1 MNNQLVRLDRIPQS
15 TQTGQ
20 LIPVNSELYNPG
32 SWLKDGT
39 SPAEIIL
46 ASAILVSAIA
56 GLLNVLMT
64 SKQR

>member
-15 TQTGQ
+15 AQTGQ

-56 GLLNVLMT
+56 SLLAV
-64 SKQR
+64 KR